1 MRRVIW
7 TRKTRCLLHFS
18 IFAKKITV
26 FAPGPLSARFLVIL
40 PPFSTPKVIENAA
53 ENDPGSF
60 LGPFFVRI
68 PNIFCDADF
77 FFVPG
82 LIFEPPE
89 SILEPPGSIFQPPG
103 WISEPSG
110 VVFGASGVDLGV
122 QKLPKTIRK
131 PIHPASAVNKR
142 SAAVVG
148 AKRLLNILIICIIAS
163 FYH

>member
-1 MRRVIW
+1 M
-7 TRKTRCLLHFS
+7 
-18 IFAKKITV
+18 
-26 FAPGPLSARFLVIL
+26 IL

-60 LGPFFVRI
+60 LGPFREPF
-68 PNIFCDADF
+68 DAKNLPESL
-77 FFVPG
+77 PG
-82 LIFEPPE
+82 LILEPPE

-110 VVFGASGVDLGV
+110 VVLGTSGVDLGV

-148 AKRLLNILIICIIAS
+148 AKRLLNTFKSKYFRPNIFIQICLIPLL
-163 FYH
+163 F